1 MIVLM
6 IFLRVDVIEELANS
20 VLVNMCFS
28 DPLKFVLV
36 NSANIHNDKVH
47 KTHLVTHTHAKKS

>member
-1 MIVLM
+1 M